1 MKIIQ
6 VPFTYY
12 PDPVGGTE
20 IYVESLVRELAT
32 LGVACTIAAP
42 GDVSSS
48 YQWGNSQVRRFS
60 VSSQIDNVADM
71 YGEGDEQAAAEFEK
85 ILELEKP
92 DLVHLHAHTRAISV
106 KLVDKIKARKI
117 PVVFTY
123 HTPTVTCQRG
133 TMLRWGRSECDG
145 FMDPVSCSACC
156 LQGKGLPR
164 LISEG
169 IARLPLP
176 LVKGLGKMGLRGGAW
191 TALRMRELVTLKHKT
206 THSFLQSI
214 DHIVAVCQ
222 WVQKVL
228 LRNSI
233 PPNKITLCR
242 QGLSHQLPENPPC
255 STSKVANEV
264 FRLVYLG
271 RLDPTKGV
279 DLLIKALALMPDN
292 AVSLDIYGISQGE
305 GGKAYE
311 TQLSQLAKI
320 DTRIHF
326 FAPIPGDKI
335 LETLEQYDA
344 LVVPSR
350 WMETGPL
357 VVLEAFAAGISIIGS
372 HFGGISELIQDG
384 VNGVL
389 VRNPTPEEWAKAI
402 KAQSE
407 RNTPKMES
415 TKNVRTMKEVAQS
428 MEQKYKELL
437 NNCSVL

>member
-191 TALRMRELVTLKHKT
+191 TALR
-206 THSFLQSI
+206 
-214 DHIVAVCQ
+214 
-222 WVQKVL
+222 
-228 LRNSI
+228 
-233 PPNKITLCR
+233 
-242 QGLSHQLPENPPC
+242 LSHQLPENPPC
-255 STSKVANEV
+255 STSKVANGV

-320 DTRIHF
+320 DSRIHF

-372 HFGGISELIQDG
+372 HLGGISELIQDG

-437 NNCSVL
+437 NNCSFL